1 MLSLSPINNIDYY
14 KNLDKDDY
22 YISPEYIGTWH
33 GNIKKKFN
41 LGDQVALDEFD
52 NIMSS
57 KHPKT
62 AKKLFP
68 PNQNIKRVAWDL
80 TFSACKSLSI
90 LWALSLP
97 EIQEKI
103 TKAQMNAVK
112 ETLDFLEAKLIR
124 VNRGKNGQI
133 KQNSDGVL
141 SLLVNHYTSR
151 ELDPNIHTHV
161 LLANMTQALDGKL
174 MGIDSRNIYN
184 WQKVLGALY
193 RAELAKQIKSM
204 GINIEQDGESFR
216 VKQIDKRLE
225 PVFST
230 RTKQIKKELEEYGV
244 RSSASKLGNHVKLKT
259 RKRKKASIMSDLV
272 DSWKSTAKNVLET
285 NEELGQKRTLEP
297 IDILIKLTDKRSTFT
312 LQELSYEVI
321 VKNMIKSKGIIDL
334 QKEINTL
341 IKDPELVHLQSDNYK
356 EIYTTKRVLRL
367 EKQMVHYAGLVHSIN
382 NHKLSYSIVTD
393 AILDF
398 SQRAGFFPTEE
409 QLDAISYS
417 CTEKDLVI
425 VQGAAGSGK
434 STIMYALNIAYIK
447 AGKKVIG
454 AALMKK
460 SADNLAEESQ
470 IPSYTIDKLLTDHD
484 RGISIFHD
492 ISVLVIDEAGQV
504 PTFKLCKLFE
514 LASKSD
520 VKVVLTGED
529 KQLDAIQHGGSLSY
543 LSENF
548 GTYRVEKIQRQLE
561 KSQRKIVEYMR
572 DSKMDIA
579 FSKLKNKNLLN
590 TLPTAEAVYSCLA
603 GHVEKYVIENPD
615 KEYLVLAQRWK
626 EVDKISKKLR
636 DIMKDRGVVEHEGY
650 VRKCIVSNHYSD
662 VEFSIGDSIRFTK
675 NDYKLGV
682 SNGTLGRISSLTE
695 SNGKLS
701 FQVILN
707 DSRILMF
714 DEDEYSNE
722 DGLLQLYHAYASTIY
737 GSQGLTVNGDTFIA
751 WSASMGKASTYVA
764 GSRHKEQ
771 SHWYFNKAE
780 INEMKA
786 NETESTLDVIARL
799 SSIDK
804 KAKLA
809 SSVLSDTRRNMI
821 ELSMVT

>member
-22 YISPEYIGTWH
+22 YISSEYIGTWH
-33 GNIKKKFN
+33 GKLKKKFN

-62 AKKLFP
+62 AKDLFP
-68 PNQNIKRVAWDL
+68 PNQNIERVAWDL

-97 EIQEKI
+97 EIQENI
-103 TKAQMNAVK
+103 SKAQTNAVK

-161 LLANMTQALDGKL
+161 LLANMTQAPDGKL

-184 WQKVLGALY
+184 WQKVLGAMY
-193 RAELAKQIKSM
+193 RAELAKQIKAM
-204 GINIEQDGESFR
+204 GISIEQDGESFR
-216 VKQIDKRLE
+216 LKKIDKRLE
-225 PVFST
+225 PAFST
-230 RTKQIKKELEEYGV
+230 RTKQIKKELEKYGV
-244 RSSASKLGNHVKLKT
+244 RSSASKLGNHVKVKT

-285 NEELGQKRTLEP
+285 NEELEQKRTSEP
-297 IDILIKLTDKRSTFT
+297 EDILIKLTDKRSSFT

-321 VKNMIKSKGIIDL
+321 VENMVKGKGSLNL

-341 IKDPELVHLQSDNYK
+341 IQDPELVNLQSDNYK
-356 EIYTTKRVLRL
+356 ELYTTKRILRI
-367 EKQMVHYAGLVHSIN
+367 EKQMLNYAKQVHSKN
-382 NHKLSYSIVTD
+382 DHRLSNSTVTD

-398 SQRAGFFPTEE
+398 AQRAGFYPSEE
-409 QLDAISYS
+409 QIEALFYS
-417 CTEKDLVI
+417 CIESDLAI
-425 VQGAAGSGK
+425 VQGSAGSGK
-434 STIMYALNIAYIK
+434 STIMYALNIAFLK
-447 AGKKVIG
+447 EGKKVLG
-454 AALMKK
+454 AAVMKK
-460 SADNLAEESQ
+460 AAENLTEESN
-470 IPSYTIDKLLTDHD
+470 IPSYTIDKLLTDHE
-484 RGISIFHD
+484 RGINIFHN

-504 PTFKLCKLFE
+504 PTSKLCRLFE
-514 LASKSD
+514 LASKNNM
-520 VKVVLTGED
+520 KVVLTGED

-543 LSENF
+543 LSEKF
-548 GTYRVEKIQRQLE
+548 GTYRVEKIQRQSE
-561 KSQRKIVEYMR
+561 KSQRQIVEYMR

-590 TLPTAEAVYSCLA
+590 TLPSAEDVYSCLA

-636 DIMKDRGVVEHEGY
+636 DIMKDRGVVEYEGY
-650 VRKCIVSNHYSD
+650 YRKCIVSNHYSD
-662 VEFSIGDSIRFTK
+662 AEFSVGDRIRFTK

-751 WSASMGKASTYVA
+751 WSTSMGKASTYVA

-771 SHWYFNKAE
+771 SHWYFNRAE

-786 NETESTLDVIARL
+786 NKTESTLDVIARL

-804 KAKLA
+804 RAKLA
-809 SSVLSDTRRNMI
+809 SSVLSDTRRNVR